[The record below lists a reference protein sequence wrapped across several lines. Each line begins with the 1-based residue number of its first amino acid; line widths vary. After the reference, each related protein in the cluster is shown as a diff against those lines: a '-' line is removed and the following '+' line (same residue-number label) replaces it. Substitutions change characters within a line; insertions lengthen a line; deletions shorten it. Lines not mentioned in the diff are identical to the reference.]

1 MSDAITVMLDRI
13 EALAYEAKTQ
23 RERAEKAEAEAARS
37 NDTILWQAGEKARLK
52 AELDAA
58 KAERDKISAALDR
71 LEAKQDAP
79 KAGKVSLADL
89 EAVNTVL
96 PLRPIAKDGD
106 K

>member
-23 RERAEKAEAEAARS
+23 RERAEKAEAEAAR
-37 NDTILWQAGEKARLK
+37 NNETILWQAGQKAQLK

-58 KAERDKISAALDR
+58 RAQIAAITPI
-71 LEAKQDAP
+71 QFN
-79 KAGKVSLADL
+79 GKVSLADL